1 MDSTRLAARL
11 LESVPANRSF
21 GLRVVRADG
30 AGSEVRLEAPESFAN
45 VIGALHSSGLV
56 ALIDATGLAAMI
68 GACQDECEF
77 DGLTPLGTMAS
88 VQFLAPARGPL
99 IGRCA
104 LEPFERTA
112 LRELLEARVRKEE
125 LETCVE
131 VVDRDG
137 IVVCRGRFT
146 WKLRRPH
153 PVPAPARANGVRS
166 RLRSAAN

>member
-1 MDSTRLAARL
+1 MDCTRLAARL

-21 GLRVVRADG
+21 GVRVLRADSAG
-30 AGSEVRLEAPESFAN
+30 AEVVLDAPEAFAN

-68 GACQDECEF
+68 GAAQDDSEF

-88 VQFLAPARGPL
+88 LQFLAPARGPL
-99 IGRCA
+99 TGHCA
-104 LEPFERTA
+104 LEPFERSA

-131 VVDRDG
+131 VTDRDG
-137 IVVCRGRFT
+137 IMVCRGRFT
-146 WKLRRPH
+146 WKLRRAH
-153 PVPAPARANGVRS
+153 PVPAPPRARGQ
-166 RLRSAAN
+166 LRV